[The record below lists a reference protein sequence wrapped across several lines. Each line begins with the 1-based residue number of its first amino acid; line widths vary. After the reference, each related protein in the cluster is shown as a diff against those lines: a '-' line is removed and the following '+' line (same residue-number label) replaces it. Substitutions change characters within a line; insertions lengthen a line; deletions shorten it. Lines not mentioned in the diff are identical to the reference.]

1 MPWELLAQR
10 GVEAHTSTEL
20 SAAQIEGENESKDNA
35 AIISKPISPV
45 IDSNITNVL
54 KDPETVTKDNK
65 SGGKALVT
73 NEVKAKT
80 AADSITSVNAK
91 DIVKNDNTNNDKVRN
106 ASGSPNSDDS
116 IK

>member
-1 MPWELLAQR
+1 M
-10 GVEAHTSTEL
+10 
-20 SAAQIEGENESKDNA
+20 
-35 AIISKPISPV
+35 